1 MAGLW
6 GGWGGWIKGSNKPKK
21 RLPRETMGKD
31 PSGGRGMSE
40 RGESRRGIKPKGNY
54 SGNHRQPAVSS
65 LSPHEV
71 LCFLF
76 VWVFFF
82 CRFRNTREQGSQN
95 SQHSVAFYVLGEPSA
110 KAVSGLNQRG
120 KFSLQAPFS
129 LELPRNNGR
138 TLYANSQ
145 VCFTSRRSAVWTRRF
160 NSIFGS
166 LGQNGV
172 RR

>member
-6 GGWGGWIKGSNKPKK
+6 GGGGEIKGSNKPKK

-65 LSPHEV
+65 LSPQEV
-71 LCFLF
+71 RCFVCLF
-76 VWVFFF
+76 GFF
-82 CRFRNTREQGSQN
+82 CRFRNTREQDPQN
-95 SQHSVAFYVLGEPSA
+95 SQHSVAFNVLGEPSA

-120 KFSLQAPFS
+120 KFPSRAPFS
-129 LELPRNNGR
+129 LELPSQRREEDPLCKFPGV
-138 TLYANSQ
+138 LYQPSL
-145 VCFTSRRSAVWTRRF
+145 RRLDPALRLDFWKPRPKTASAR
-160 NSIFGS
+160 
-166 LGQNGV
+166 
-172 RR
+172 